1 MIIVTS
7 KKKRYKHVVGGGREV
22 LNLYLVDLN
31 RKEDW
36 GRYMRSEIYKK
47 KNHRYKGINCIIN
60 CISPPQCCFD

>member
-1 MIIVTS
+1 MIKVTS

-47 KNHRYKGINCIIN
+47 KII
-60 CISPPQCCFD
+60 DTRV